1 MPKVVL
7 DSKSLLTESLVCA
20 LEAFDATIDFDH
32 DSTVIER
39 LGDPAFPSPDLV
51 VVCPRY
57 KDDSL
62 AEIATRIAAL
72 KVRRPDVNFAVLS
85 HIEEVESILKVL
97 SLGARGYIPTTLPL
111 RVVVQALRL
120 IIAGGIFVP
129 STSLLALSSGQ
140 GFAAPKAGVPEGL
153 LNAREY
159 LVAMALRKGTPNK
172 TIAGELGLAESTVK
186 LLVRS
191 VMRKLKA
198 KNRTEVAYLTNSM
211 FINSELDGSSRCG
224 QPPTL

>member
-1 MPKVVL
+1 MPKVVF

-20 LEAFDATIDFDH
+20 LEAFDATIDFDN
-32 DSTVIER
+32 DPTVVSS
-39 LGDPAFPSPDLV
+39 LADPAFPAPDLV

-62 AEIATRIAAL
+62 AEIATRITAL
-72 KVRRPDVNFAVLS
+72 KAQRPDLNVAVLS
-85 HIEEVESILKVL
+85 HIEEVGTILKVL

-140 GFAAPKAGVPEGL
+140 GFTAPKAAVPEGL

-211 FINSELDGSSRCG
+211 FVNAEPNGSSRYG
-224 QPPTL
+224 HPPTL